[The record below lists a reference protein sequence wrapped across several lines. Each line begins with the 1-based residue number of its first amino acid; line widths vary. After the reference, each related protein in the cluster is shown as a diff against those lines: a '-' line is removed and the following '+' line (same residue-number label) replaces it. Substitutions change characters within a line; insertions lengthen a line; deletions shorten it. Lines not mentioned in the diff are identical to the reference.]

1 MSGSICPLEWR
12 YGSTEMRKVFS
23 RRNIV
28 DKYIAVE
35 AAILKG
41 LEEAGLAPSGCWSKV
56 ESLKGVLD
64 PAEVDRLESR
74 IGHDIAALAEII
86 SSRIGEP
93 CGRFVHLGATSYDIV
108 DTAWALILSEAL
120 ELTRARLIEVIKLLV
135 SLVEKYRDTI
145 VVGRTHA
152 RHALPITFGFKMA
165 NYAYELTRSLPRLRE
180 LDERVVRSKIS
191 GAVGTMAG
199 WLKQGLIVENT
210 ASSHLGLE
218 PHLITTQVAPRDG
231 FAEVIADLAILAS
244 QLERLSLE
252 VRELMRDEI
261 SEVYIDT
268 GEVGSSAMPHKRNPS
283 VPERVCGLSRVIRGL
298 LVSSMENIALMHER
312 DLTNSSS
319 ERVIMPH
326 VFLIIDQ
333 MLLDTISILR
343 GLRVDEVSA
352 SRNLE
357 LTQGRIMSECIMV
370 KLVLRKGYSRIQA
383 HELLRKLSRTSI
395 WENKHLREILVEN
408 GLYDDEIGECFDYSK
423 YLGNYSELIDRVLKY
438 VREQIEA
445 GVRN

>member
-12 YGSTEMRKVFS
+12 YGSTEMRRVFS

-28 DKYIAVE
+28 DTYIAVE

-56 ESLKGVLD
+56 ESLKGTLD

-74 IGHDIAALAEII
+74 IGHDIAAIAEII
-86 SSRIGEP
+86 SNRIDEP
-93 CGRFVHLGATSYDIV
+93 CSRFVHLGATSYDIV
-108 DTAWALILSEAL
+108 DTTWALILGEAL
-120 ELTRARLIEVIKLLV
+120 KLTRARLIEVIKLLA

-165 NYAYELTRSLPRLRE
+165 NYAYELTRSLQRLRE
-180 LDERVVRSKIS
+180 LNERVVRSKIS

-210 ASSHLGLE
+210 ASSHLGLK

-319 ERVIMPH
+319 ERVIIPH

-343 GLRVDEVSA
+343 GLRVDEVST

-383 HELLRKLSRTSI
+383 HELLRKLSRESI
-395 WENKHLREILVEN
+395 RENKHLREILMEN

-438 VREQIEA
+438 VREQIEV
-445 GVRN
+445 GSM